1 MWSFCS
7 AKCGPGKRERM
18 RKCDNPSPKFGG
30 NSCAGSDRQIMP
42 CSLSDCPGKFSPK
55 IRSCLIC
62 CKRGTFFYPI
72 LDVEIASHADVLRAS
87 LTSAWEANVEVSFWK
102 ICPQINAMKWN
113 VHMSTGPEFE
123 GNSNLRVTSALSTTS
138 PLLANLMYLWFEL
151 LSLKSFLV
159 RKIPSIA
166 LSRVS
171 GRRLHHGVS
180 SR

>member
-1 MWSFCS
+1 MNLYEKHWRRWNSPLSFTVHGNWGSWNMWSFCS

-87 LTSAWEANVEVSFWK
+87 LTSASEANVEVSFWK

-138 PLLANLMYLWFEL
+138 PLLANLM
-151 LSLKSFLV
+151 
-159 RKIPSIA
+159 
-166 LSRVS
+166 
-171 GRRLHHGVS
+171 
-180 SR
+180 

>member
-123 GNSNLRVTSALSTTS
+123 GNSNLRVTSAFIYNLTSTS
-138 PLLANLMYLWFEL
+138 QNE
-151 LSLKSFLV
+151 V
-159 RKIPSIA
+159 I
-166 LSRVS
+166 V
-171 GRRLHHGVS
+171 V
-180 SR
+180 

>member
-1 MWSFCS
+1 MHGNWGSWNMWSFCS

-72 LDVEIASHADVLRAS
+72 LDVEIASHADVFRAS
-87 LTSAWEANVEVSFWK
+87 LPSAWEANVEVSFWK
-102 ICPQINAMKWN
+102 ICFIYNLTSISQPHVIVVWT
-113 VHMSTGPEFE
+113 VVFEEFF
-123 GNSNLRVTSALSTTS
+123 GSKNL
-138 PLLANLMYLWFEL
+138 
-151 LSLKSFLV
+151 
-159 RKIPSIA
+159 SIA

-171 GRRLHHGVS
+171 GRRRHHGVS

>member
-87 LTSAWEANVEVSFWK
+87 LTSAWEANVEMSFWK

-113 VHMSTGPEFE
+113 VHMSTPWIWGQFKFKGNERFIYNLTSISQPDVIVVWTVVFEEFF
-123 GNSNLRVTSALSTTS
+123 GSKN
-138 PLLANLMYLWFEL
+138 
-151 LSLKSFLV
+151 
-159 RKIPSIA
+159 PSIA

-171 GRRLHHGVS
+171 GRRRHHGLS